1 MIYYCRVFLFCQLV
15 NGFTNN
21 YLTKAVNGFIVIVLL
36 LVNGF
41 MNKNVGGRGKKSPYD
56 STHVRVPLP
65 IKDRVEEIKELYING
80 ALEHYDQLLKDD
92 HEKAR
97 LYENLL
103 TGSKDKVNSSQ
114 NPLPSLDDAL
124 DQAKKLLKQK
134 KSAKETIAKL
144 LTGLYGKTISS
155 EDLTF

>member
-1 MIYYCRVFLFCQLV
+1 
-15 NGFTNN
+15 
-21 YLTKAVNGFIVIVLL
+21 
-36 LVNGF
+36 

-65 IKDRVEEIKELYING
+65 IKNRVEELKQLYVNG

-103 TGSKDKVNSSQ
+103 TGSNDKVNSSE

-124 DQAKKLLKQK
+124 AQARRLLKQK
-134 KSAKETIAKL
+134 KSARETIAKL
-144 LTGLYGKTISS
+144 LTGLYNCDVTSD
-155 EDLTF
+155 DLNI

>member
-1 MIYYCRVFLFCQLV
+1 
-15 NGFTNN
+15 
-21 YLTKAVNGFIVIVLL
+21 
-36 LVNGF
+36 

-65 IKDRVEEIKELYING
+65 IKDRVEELKQLYVAG

-92 HEKAR
+92 HDKAR
-97 LYENLL
+97 IYENLL
-103 TGSKDKVNSSQ
+103 TGIEAKPDYSL

-124 DQAKKLLKQK
+124 AQAKKLLKQK

-144 LTGLYGKTISS
+144 LTGLYGETITID
-155 EDLTF
+155 DLGL

>member
-1 MIYYCRVFLFCQLV
+1 MFCQLV
-15 NGFTNN
+15 NGFTEN
-21 YLTKAVNGFIVIVLL
+21 YLTLLVNGFIFIGQL

-65 IKDRVEEIKELYING
+65 IKDRVEELKQLYVAG

-92 HEKAR
+92 HDKAR
-97 LYENLL
+97 IYENLL
-103 TGSKDKVNSSQ
+103 TGIEAKPDYSL

-124 DQAKKLLKQK
+124 AQAKKLLKQK

-144 LTGLYGKTISS
+144 LTGLYGETITID
-155 EDLTF
+155 DLGL

>member
-1 MIYYCRVFLFCQLV
+1 
-15 NGFTNN
+15 
-21 YLTKAVNGFIVIVLL
+21 
-36 LVNGF
+36 

-65 IKDRVEEIKELYING
+65 IKDRVEELKELYISG

-103 TGSKDKVNSSQ
+103 TGSKDKVSPSG
-114 NPLPSLDDAL
+114 NPLPSLDDAIT
-124 DQAKKLLKQK
+124 QAKNLLKQK
-134 KSAKETIAKL
+134 KSARETIAKL
-144 LTGLYGKTISS
+144 LTGLYSETVTTDNLSS
-155 EDLTF
+155 

>member
-1 MIYYCRVFLFCQLV
+1 
-15 NGFTNN
+15 
-21 YLTKAVNGFIVIVLL
+21 
-36 LVNGF
+36 
-41 MNKNVGGRGKKSPYD
+41 MNRNVGGRGKKSSYE

-103 TGSKDKVNSSQ
+103 TGFKDKVNFSQ

-134 KSAKETIAKL
+134 KSARETIAKL